1 MRRGLFAAGA
11 GLVLLSALWLG
22 GFGWFMLAQHQ
33 PGLPPEPADAI
44 VALTGAPGRVEAA
57 LRLLAEGRG
66 ARLLISGVGP
76 SAGFPE
82 LARRAGVDPALA
94 ARTTLGRAAH
104 TTHGNALETADWVRQ
119 FGVRRL
125 LVVTSSYH
133 MRRAL
138 AELGGVLPD
147 ITLVPVAVAADHP
160 GWRRLAGEF
169 NKYLAVISGLWV
181 LAGREEAGRE
191 EKESG

>member
-11 GLVLLSALWLG
+11 GILLLCAVWLG
-22 GFGWFMLAQHQ
+22 GFGWFVLTQHQ
-33 PGLPPEPADAI
+33 PGPPPAAADAI
-44 VALTGAPGRVEAA
+44 VAFTGAPGRVEAA
-57 LRLLAEGRG
+57 LHLLAEARG

-94 ARTTLGRAAH
+94 ARTTLGRAARS
-104 TTHGNALETADWVRQ
+104 THGNALETADWVRE

-125 LVVTSSYH
+125 IVVTSSYH

-138 AELGGVLPD
+138 AELGGVLPG
-147 ITLVPVAVAADHP
+147 IVLLPVAVAQDHP

-181 LAGREEAGRE
+181 LAGREEFGRE